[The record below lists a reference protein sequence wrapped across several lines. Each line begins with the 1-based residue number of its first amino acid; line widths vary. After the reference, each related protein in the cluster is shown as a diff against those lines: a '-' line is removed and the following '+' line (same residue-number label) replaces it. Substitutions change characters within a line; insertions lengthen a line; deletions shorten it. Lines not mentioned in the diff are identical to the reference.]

1 VSHPETGLPG
11 AFLLNF
17 KNPQDLSGYTDIQF
31 SARCIDI
38 GSSVN
43 FAGYMIKNYMDEGY
57 QEDPYVY
64 NAQNVW
70 GICFRSLTKQRDN
83 VVSPLQIMFRNED
96 IPSGQTRIIRI
107 NNIRIE

>member
-1 VSHPETGLPG
+1 
-11 AFLLNF
+11 
-17 KNPQDLSGYTDIQF
+17 
-31 SARCIDI
+31 
-38 GSSVN
+38 
-43 FAGYMIKNYMDEGY
+43 MDEGY

-64 NAQNVW
+64 NANAQNVW
-70 GICFRSLTKQRDN
+70 GGGGICFRILTKQRDN